1 MRVRIEA
8 YLDDHPEFME
18 SYVLRK
24 VNRGTIDK
32 WNEKNLKSS
41 FETWR
46 SPRVSVNDE
55 AISRWE
61 KDARW
66 VRINPIL
73 LGKHRKVPT

>member
-55 AISRWE
+55 AISRW
-61 KDARW
+61 DMAARR
-66 VRINPIL
+66 VTL
-73 LGKHRKVPT
+73 TQC